1 MVRHKNHKT
10 RRMCMLTS
18 FFVLLISLSS
28 CSSAGSPSGK
38 LNRDEVYATA
48 GNKTVTKG
56 ELWDNLKWSANDVL
70 SEKINEVVMKD
81 YFEKVELVVEKN
93 FTDLTNEQKNI
104 ISKNLTA
111 EDFDKIKE
119 IYLERLED
127 YVIEDIY
134 NFSYSSKNS
143 FEKIDSVNEYDAKKL
158 ILKYVDEMYTNYN
171 ISSIDNKRLTDLC
184 TEAVNNRDNY
194 IIIAKEFSDL
204 YYFSLAKE
212 LLAYDNLE
220 EDIQDAYENR
230 DTENENDIGY
240 FTKSEFTSTFKNQFA
255 NQCDLNMV
263 LIGFA
268 TEEEYYSTLRAF
280 GIKVYEGDYVYLP
293 KTSKDMTFSEYC
305 EYYDDITTTEL
316 DSARRTL
323 SPVMIAEIFI
333 QMYNYL
339 YGGYRDYIYDESYI
353 SNFNNVD
360 TLINIADDIRIKY
373 QSQEY
378 EQEVEI
384 INQIGQE
391 LKNNASQYDVDTIY
405 TRDEI
410 DDIDASMNT
419 YLYETLVLP
428 NRSYEQD
435 ADTNDKC
442 YSTDVQSYNDVYWLA
457 YKFSQT
463 EDKYDSIYNKD
474 TVDDD
479 LYDSIVSDKELEN
492 DILEYLKRE
501 KMSETLITEALTERT
516 DEVEIK
522 IFDEALE
529 IAYAKSNTDYS
540 KTYGSAPNSNVI
552 ATLKY
557 NNKTWNLNIVEDL
570 EDSNALNSGVYDILE
585 KKIGITTAIDILSK
599 KVVKDTKSYADTA
612 KNRKDYEETIEYV
625 LAAFSNNYYSS
636 SGYPSTIG
644 KYNFMMLYFHTA
656 NIEEIIN
663 ETYRINDAA
672 AKLLTNYNSDEL
684 LTFYKSYADNIY
696 NNYFSITGK
705 RLLVYL
711 DANDDAE
718 KDDITEWTDKQKQL
732 AQQLIYSIYTEVAS
746 TSGSHATAL
755 SDLVT
760 EINESA
766 RAKFENNP
774 IAPENKWAEYRKAGL
789 KIELVDVTATN
800 SSTDIDFALKARML
814 DIYNSEDYSINQTTP
829 TEYLEDLQNANTNP
843 EMILQTPDGYNLLL
857 ITSADFQTS
866 AEFTAEDDELGI
878 YKDLSVYYNDEYC
891 SIGSIYNDDKLLTLE
906 QIRLYVLEYV
916 SSSTSNLSPSAL
928 SEAYTNFLSPIIT
941 RYTGAETQREIVIY
955 LIENMAGKIDFNSDE
970 QNERYKNIIEINHN
984 AADDYISVY
993 YEKDTTGTLKTY
1005 ENWWNDLQEII
1016 DKILLTEGEE

>member
-1 MVRHKNHKT
+1 
-10 RRMCMLTS
+10 
-18 FFVLLISLSS
+18 
-28 CSSAGSPSGK
+28 
-38 LNRDEVYATA
+38 
-48 GNKTVTKG
+48 
-56 ELWDNLKWSANDVL
+56 
-70 SEKINEVVMKD
+70 
-81 YFEKVELVVEKN
+81 
-93 FTDLTNEQKNI
+93 
-104 ISKNLTA
+104 
-111 EDFDKIKE
+111 
-119 IYLERLED
+119 
-127 YVIEDIY
+127 
-134 NFSYSSKNS
+134 
-143 FEKIDSVNEYDAKKL
+143 
-158 ILKYVDEMYTNYN
+158 
-171 ISSIDNKRLTDLC
+171 
-184 TEAVNNRDNY
+184 
-194 IIIAKEFSDL
+194 
-204 YYFSLAKE
+204 
-212 LLAYDNLE
+212 
-220 EDIQDAYENR
+220 
-230 DTENENDIGY
+230 
-240 FTKSEFTSTFKNQFA
+240 
-255 NQCDLNMV
+255 
-263 LIGFA
+263 
-268 TEEEYYSTLRAF
+268 
-280 GIKVYEGDYVYLP
+280 
-293 KTSKDMTFSEYC
+293 
-305 EYYDDITTTEL
+305 
-316 DSARRTL
+316 
-323 SPVMIAEIFI
+323 
-333 QMYNYL
+333 
-339 YGGYRDYIYDESYI
+339 
-353 SNFNNVD
+353 
-360 TLINIADDIRIKY
+360 
-373 QSQEY
+373 
-378 EQEVEI
+378 
-384 INQIGQE
+384 
-391 LKNNASQYDVDTIY
+391 
-405 TRDEI
+405 
-410 DDIDASMNT
+410 
-419 YLYETLVLP
+419 
-428 NRSYEQD
+428 
-435 ADTNDKC
+435 
-442 YSTDVQSYNDVYWLA
+442 
-457 YKFSQT
+457 
-463 EDKYDSIYNKD
+463 
-474 TVDDD
+474 
-479 LYDSIVSDKELEN
+479 
-492 DILEYLKRE
+492 
-501 KMSETLITEALTERT
+501 MSETLITEALTERT